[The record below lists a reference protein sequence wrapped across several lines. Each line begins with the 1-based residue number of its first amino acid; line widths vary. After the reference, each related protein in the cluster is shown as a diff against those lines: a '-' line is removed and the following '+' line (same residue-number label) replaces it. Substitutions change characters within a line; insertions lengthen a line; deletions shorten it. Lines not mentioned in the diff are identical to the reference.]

1 MECERYDGV
10 GRARRSVKGTTRRA
24 QLQRGHHHRLIA
36 SPNCPLMTQGLSCI
50 ENSTITCVAPAAM
63 GNGSS
68 VTIGVSTNGLD
79 AVITI

>member
-1 MECERYDGV
+1 
-10 GRARRSVKGTTRRA
+10 
-24 QLQRGHHHRLIA
+24 
-36 SPNCPLMTQGLSCI
+36 MTQGLSCI

-79 AVITI
+79 AVITIR